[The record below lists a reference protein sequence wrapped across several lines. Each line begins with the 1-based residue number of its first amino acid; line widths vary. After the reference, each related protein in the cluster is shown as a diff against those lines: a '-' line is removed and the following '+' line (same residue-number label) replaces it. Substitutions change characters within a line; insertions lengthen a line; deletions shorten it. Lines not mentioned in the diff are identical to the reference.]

1 MRNMFHFAINVGL
14 WKNLTKNKKLLKIS
28 LLFFLYMIYLG
39 ISIKKEGMN
48 MIDKKKL
55 GTLENVVKNVLEND
69 PTTRDDNFKLYAK
82 VVMRVC
88 HINNSHSF
96 LDVMFNHTNYDL
108 PPMESITRTRRLVV
122 TKHPE
127 LDSTKTVKE
136 FRQEQEKE
144 YIEYSKEV

>member
-1 MRNMFHFAINVGL
+1 
-14 WKNLTKNKKLLKIS
+14 
-28 LLFFLYMIYLG
+28 
-39 ISIKKEGMN
+39 

-82 VVMRVC
+82 VVMQVY

-127 LDSTKTVKE
+127 LDSTKMVKE